1 MDITNLRL
9 KTFGKKVAVT
19 TPKRRS
25 TIESVVETI
34 IPSIG
39 KGTEHEY
46 SLSED
51 FIEEQNEK
59 KSKENTEERLYS

>member
-1 MDITNLRL
+1 M
-9 KTFGKKVAVT
+9 T

-51 FIEEQNEK
+51 FIEEQKEK
-59 KSKENTEERLYS
+59 KP